1 MIRVNLNG
9 SESHIFGCW
18 FDQRHCCVFWSGI
31 TNEFGR
37 LVGFSLFHQAKQR
50 LILNYTNMKST
61 TNFTRLFVIILAFN
75 FSSCSDN
82 GLEPANGSLQSVATL
97 NGSLQGGS
105 TLNGAYTIT
114 PSGDLSGVADANNI
128 QFALGNVNPGGTILL
143 KNGVFY
149 VNRTIVAPSG
159 FAGTLK
165 GAGKENTKIVCVG
178 NNNVPF
184 LNDQIHTSG
193 NPYLI
198 RGSSLFFF
206 PDLTG
211 SISVSD
217 FSVTLPVGFATEDN
231 DFGDNNLIAFI
242 TVNLA
247 GDGASTRFDN
257 LRLTGTAA
265 DPDGASWYFSQPAWG
280 IQVLGDRNPTDF
292 PIPSYHGGR
301 HALTNTDISK
311 VGIQAT
317 VYEVLKNATIEISG
331 NSYSEIK
338 QTIYMY
344 LDACNLSITK
354 NKMKTIS
361 WGAIVVT
368 QQSFP
373 MPGASN
379 SVVISDNTINTSGYL
394 PIEIGTTTNGA
405 NYKLLIEKNT
415 LTNNGADPLGWFPNL
430 AGIGI
435 FNGNDGAVV
444 RNNIIR
450 GNTLFGILQESNGAT
465 FIGNNLEGINALYA
479 SYALFGNNNTVVG
492 NSPATVYNFGQG
504 NILTG
509 LTKVEGISIGD
520 LIKQSQAKRK
530 EILDA
535 LYNE

>member
-1 MIRVNLNG
+1 
-9 SESHIFGCW
+9 
-18 FDQRHCCVFWSGI
+18 
-31 TNEFGR
+31 
-37 LVGFSLFHQAKQR
+37 
-50 LILNYTNMKST
+50 MKST
-61 TNFTRLFVIILAFN
+61 TAFTRLFVIILVFN
-75 FSSCSDN
+75 FFSCSDN
-82 GLEPANGSLQSVATL
+82 GLEPANGSLQSVAML
-97 NGSLQGGS
+97 NGCLQGGS
-105 TLNGAYTIT
+105 TLNVAYTIT

-128 QFALGNVNPGGTILL
+128 QFALDNVNPGGTILL

-149 VNRTIVAPSG
+149 VNRTIVAPS
-159 FAGTLK
+159 FIGTLK

-184 LNDQIHTSG
+184 LNDQIHISG

-206 PDLTG
+206 PNLIG

-217 FSVTLPVGFATEDN
+217 FSATLPAGFATEDN
-231 DFGDNNLIAFI
+231 DFGDNNLISFI

-247 GDGASTRFDN
+247 GDGASTSFDN

-265 DPDGASWYFSQPAWG
+265 DPDGAYWYFSQPAWG

-292 PIPSYHGGR
+292 PIPSYNGGR

-317 VYEVLKNATIEISG
+317 VYEVLKNATVEISG

-338 QTIYMY
+338 QTIYRY
-344 LDACNLSITK
+344 LDGCKISIAK
-354 NKMKTIS
+354 NNMKTFS

-368 QQSFP
+368 QESFP

-379 SVVISDNTINTSGYL
+379 SVVISGNTINTSGYL
-394 PIEIGTTTNGA
+394 PIEIGTTNGA
-405 NYKLLIEKNT
+405 DYKLLIEKNT
-415 LTNNGADPLGWFPNL
+415 LTNDGADPLGWFPNL

-450 GNTLFGILQESNGAT
+450 GNALFGILQVSNGAT

-492 NSPATVYNFGQG
+492 NSTATVYNFGQG

-520 LIKQSQAKRK
+520 LIKQAQAKRK

-535 LYNE
+535 LTTGN